1 MNNKQT
7 TIKDSVSL
15 EGVGIHTGKDVK
27 LTFRPAKE
35 NTGYIFK
42 RVDLDDK
49 PEIEA
54 LAKYVVNT
62 QRGTTLEKDGVK
74 LKTTEHVLAAL
85 VGLEI
90 DNILIE
96 INAEEDHWESATTI
110 DENRY
115 ASEVSKWVDEGASII
130 AGCCRTRPSHIKKL
144 VELFG

>member
-7 TIKDSVSL
+7 TIKNSVSL

-96 INAEEDHWESATTI
+96 INAEEPPIMDGSSSPQAAFMTGKLKVAG
-110 DENRY
+110 DMSL
-115 ASEVSKWVDEGASII
+115 ALKVQSII
-130 AGCCRTRPSHIKKL
+130 S
-144 VELFG
+144 

>member
-7 TIKDSVSL
+7 TIKNSVSL

-96 INAEEDHWESATTI
+96 IGRAH
-110 DENRY
+110 
-115 ASEVSKWVDEGASII
+115 V
-130 AGCCRTRPSHIKKL
+130 
-144 VELFG
+144 